1 MKIIF
6 ISILFLWLL
15 NDKKKPDLSIGLSNN
30 FILFKWYF
38 FPLFLNWKIS
48 IFKFQFYFSYHLIHF
63 FICCCLSLHRNMMIN
78 SKSTVGI
85 IFFPHFDD
93 DDDDVMMIEMCLR
106 LENIRFKEKERERK
120 KKLSFVVSSMT
131 LPRHHTLFFLN
142 KRKIFIL
149 FLLLHNSFCTH
160 KKNHRYFF
168 LRSSRTVQS

>member
-6 ISILFLWLL
+6 ISILFFGYWMT
-15 NDKKKPDLSIGLSNN
+15 KKNPDLSIGLSNN

-85 IFFPHFDD
+85 IFFPIL
-93 DDDDVMMIEMCLR
+93 MMMMMMSWWLKCVYVWKTFVLKR
-106 LENIRFKEKERERK
+106 KREREK
-120 KKLSFVVSSMT
+120 KIIVCSIINDVTTSPHVI
-131 LPRHHTLFFLN
+131 FF
-142 KRKIFIL
+142 KQTKDF
-149 FLLLHNSFCTH
+149 HP
-160 KKNHRYFF
+160 FF
-168 LRSSRTVQS
+168 TSP